1 MKKGVVLLVLILSG
15 AFLAVCSKSD
25 VAGAWTERTSI
36 KANKEYT
43 LSIGLIPEQN
53 IFKQMER
60 YEPLADYIGKKAGI
74 KIRLV
79 TLPNY
84 GISIDRLGAAQVDGA
99 FLGSFIYA
107 LAHVKT
113 GAEVLARPEY
123 ANGVSTYHGLILVRK
138 DSRIRSAKDMAGK
151 RFAFVD
157 RATTGSY
164 LLALTYFKK
173 NGIADYR
180 TYLGEFYYTGTH
192 EDTIYDVLNRKADI
206 GAAKNTVY
214 ERLALTDSRL
224 ANELMV
230 IAKSSEVPENGLVVR
245 KGLDKSIK
253 DKLKEVLLTMHYDP
267 EGREVLKKFGARRFI
282 ETTDA
287 DYKPVYNY
295 ARELDLTLQ
304 ACPYHNQL

>member
-1 MKKGVVLLVLILSG
+1 M
-15 AFLAVCSKSD
+15 
-25 VAGAWTERTSI
+25 AWSERSSI
-36 KANKEYT
+36 KAGKEYT
-43 LSIGLIPEQN
+43 LSLGLVPEQN

-60 YEPLADYIGKKAGI
+60 YERLAEYIGKKTGL

-79 TLPNY
+79 TLPHY
-84 GISIDRLGAAQVDGA
+84 GISIDRLGSSQIDGA
-99 FLGSFIYA
+99 FLGSFTYA
-107 LAHVKT
+107 LARAKFGV
-113 GAEVLARPEY
+113 EVLARPEY

-173 NGIADYR
+173 YGIGDYR
-180 TYLGEFYYTGTH
+180 TYLGEYYYAGTH
-192 EDTIYDVLNRKADI
+192 EDVIYDVLHKKADI

-214 ERLALTDSRL
+214 ERLALTDRRVM
-224 ANELMV
+224 NELMV
-230 IAKSSEVPENGLVVR
+230 LAKSSEVPENGLVVR

-267 EGREVLKKFGARRFI
+267 QGREVLKKFGARRFI

-287 DYKPVYNY
+287 DYKTVYNY
-295 ARELDLTLQ
+295 ARELDLSLQ
-304 ACPYHNQL
+304 ACPYHSQL